1 MKRSLLSFFLLPL
14 ALSALAQCS
23 VSLSADT
30 VTTYW
35 GYEPLSCATITAIG
49 DGVAPTTLVWSNGS
63 TATSIQVCDSTS
75 SWYSVV
81 VTDDTLCTATDSV
94 FVNVVDVRCGNNNNK
109 VLVCHIPPG
118 NPDNAHTICISA
130 NGVPAHLAHGCV
142 LGACA
147 PAPSD
152 SLAGGGLVEIVISP
166 NPVIV
171 SGTIRVQSRASQQV
185 TVYVV
190 DATGR
195 RLLMLLDAAMTDGDE
210 RVLTLDQSQLPEGT
224 SMVWVEALGAEGRIA
239 RRVVLVQ

>member
-1 MKRSLLSFFLLPL
+1 MLLLPF
-14 ALSALAQCS
+14 ALSSLAQCS
-23 VSLSADT
+23 VVLSADT

-35 GYEPLSCATITAIG
+35 GYEPLSCTTITAISEG
-49 DGVAPTTLVWSNGS
+49 ADPASLVWSNGS
-63 TATSIQVCDSTS
+63 TAGSIQVCDSMS
-75 SWYSVV
+75 GWYSVTL
-81 VTDDTLCTATDSV
+81 TDDTLCTATDSV

-118 NPDNAHTICISA
+118 NPDNAHTICISE

-142 LGACA
+142 LGACD
-147 PAPSD
+147 PAPTD
-152 SLAGGGLVEIVISP
+152 SLVGGGLVEIVISP

-195 RLLMLLDAAMTDGDE
+195 RLLLLLDAPMSDGDE
-210 RVLTLDQSQLPEGT
+210 RVLTLDQGQLPTGT